1 MEEFQ
6 KVVVNRVTGKPLRL
20 CTNCGDA
27 MIAAKS
33 SKYVSE
39 RCVRNSWSCDV
50 CGFEVETTATFNF
63 EENPRFICRAP
74 PNSARRVNPSAR
86 ETFTKFNAEQFF
98 HRSLASLEL

>member
-6 KVVVNRVTGKPLRL
+6 KVKVNNRVTGKPLRL

-50 CGFEVETTATFNF
+50 CGFEVETTATFTF
-63 EENPRFICRAP
+63 KRTPDSSSE
-74 PNSARRVNPSAR
+74 RRLSRRGA
-86 ETFTKFNAEQFF
+86 
-98 HRSLASLEL
+98 